1 LHARRSGSL
10 WFSEIALVFVRLNHV
25 ASLIVNA
32 NDGIVRSTEK
42 LCVID
47 GVAVFAAKSQFR
59 LGLSDV
65 YHAKY
70 FCL

>member
-1 LHARRSGSL
+1 
-10 WFSEIALVFVRLNHV
+10 VFVRLNHV

-59 LGLSDV
+59 LGLSGV